1 MRDAIV
7 KQQIDDVMDTFDFK
21 RVHDV
26 MKLLNWK
33 WVSAESGLG
42 VPSEYEL
49 RKKARMLME
58 RSANERSGIGTGGF
72 YAEYKEGI
80 EDDKTWLSM
89 NLSFRLCQSLNDGE
103 FY

>member
-1 MRDAIV
+1 MRDDIV
-7 KQQIDDVMDTFDFK
+7 KQQIDYIMDTFDFK

-33 WVSAESGLG
+33 WVSSENG

-58 RSANERSGIGTGGF
+58 QSANERSGIGTGGF

-80 EDDKTWLSM
+80 EDDKPWLNI